1 MASARKSRYHGA
13 VQEFVPSSAR
23 AGNAEVADAPRSR
36 AWDTLRLVL
45 SSGGPG
51 RCEFALNNA
60 CNANCGFCN
69 FARDKLPKDRWE
81 YVERQGA
88 FDAIDI
94 LFRQGIRYLVL
105 TGGEPTLHP
114 DLTDIIRYASGKG
127 MKVMMVS
134 NAGLLKPRRIQ
145 EYSEAGLS
153 SFVISIDAA
162 TAAAHEENRGLP
174 GVCDKIREANK
185 EIASLGM
192 IATASVTLSRLLDID
207 ALPPFLADLGFECVT
222 FSYPLTNLNS
232 SFLGYRDSGLV
243 DFTPDELI
251 ALFEK
256 VKTLKSRTRLHVVN
270 PTRSLEE
277 MQRFVRNEPQ
287 KFPCLG
293 GYRYFYLDWKLQLW
307 RCHFWE
313 KPLCS
318 IYDFDDSKLV
328 RDGCTRCMIDCYR
341 DASTMQHIAVSA
353 HDAVKSLKR
362 GNLVGAAKALGR
374 TGNAGSIHAVVEE
387 LPWLMRF

>member
-1 MASARKSRYHGA
+1 MHEPLPAAARDGI
-13 VQEFVPSSAR
+13 
-23 AGNAEVADAPRSR
+23 AERAPRSR

-88 FDAIDI
+88 FDSIDI
-94 LFRQGIRYLVL
+94 LFRQGVRYLIL

-114 DLTDIIRYASGKG
+114 DLVNIIGHAARKG

-134 NAGLLKPRRIQ
+134 NAGLFKPRRIQ

-162 TAAAHEENRGLP
+162 TAEAHEENRGLP
-174 GVCDKIREANK
+174 GVCEKIREANR
-185 EIASLGM
+185 EITSLGM

-207 ALPPFLADLGFECVT
+207 ALPAFLEELGFKCVT
-222 FSYPLTNLNS
+222 FSYPLTKLNS
-232 SFLGYRDSGLV
+232 SFLGYRDSGIV
-243 DFTPDELI
+243 DFTPAELI
-251 ALFEK
+251 ALFDK
-256 VKTLKSRTRLHVVN
+256 VKALKSRIHVVN

-277 MQRFVRNEPQ
+277 MQRFLRSEPQ
-287 KFPCLG
+287 QFPCLG
-293 GYRYFYLDWKLQLW
+293 GYRYFYLDWKLRLW

-313 KPLCS
+313 EPMCS
-318 IYDFDDSKLV
+318 IYEFDDSKLV
-328 RDGCTRCMIDCYR
+328 RDNCTRCMIDCYR
-341 DASTMQHIAVSA
+341 DASTMQHIAVSV
-353 HDAVKSLKR
+353 HDAAASLKR
-362 GNLVGAAKALGR
+362 GDLAGAGKALTR
-374 TGNAGSIHAVVEE
+374 TGNAGSLHAVAEE

>member
-1 MASARKSRYHGA
+1 MAL
-13 VQEFVPSSAR
+13 
-23 AGNAEVADAPRSR
+23 ADTVSNVKTAPRPGMSTRAR

-45 SSGGPG
+45 SSAGPG
-51 RCEFALNNA
+51 RCEFALTNA

-69 FARDKLPKDRWE
+69 FARDTLSKDRWE
-81 YVERQGA
+81 YVPRKGA
-88 FDAIDI
+88 LEAIDI
-94 LFRQGIRYLVL
+94 LFHQEIRYLIL

-114 DLTDIIRYASGKG
+114 DLTEIIGYATGKG

-134 NAGLLKPRRIQ
+134 NGGLFKPHKLR
-145 EYSEAGLS
+145 EYIAAGLS

-162 TAAAHEENRGLP
+162 SAEVHEENRGLP

-185 EIASLGM
+185 IISELGL
-192 IATASVTLSRLLDID
+192 IATASVTLSRLLDLD
-207 ALPPFLADLGFECVT
+207 RLPAFLTDLGFESVT
-222 FSYPLTNLNS
+222 FSYPLTQLNS
-232 SFLGYRDSGLV
+232 SFLGFKKSEMV
-243 DFTPDELI
+243 DFGRDELI
-251 ALFEK
+251 AIFDK
-256 VKTLKSRTRLHVVN
+256 VKAFKKQFHVVN

-277 MQRFVRNEPQ
+277 MQRFLRDEPQ

-318 IYDFDDSKLV
+318 IYDFDETKLV

-353 HDAVKSLKR
+353 HDAVKSLR
-362 GNLVGAAKALGR
+362 SGDLGGAARAVTR
-374 TGNAGSIHAVVEE
+374 TGNGGSIHSVIEQ

>member
-1 MASARKSRYHGA
+1 VHDVTAK
-13 VQEFVPSSAR
+13 PL
-23 AGNAEVADAPRSR
+23 ADPAPRSR

-69 FARDKLPKDRWE
+69 FARDALPKERWE
-81 YVERQGA
+81 YVARQGA

-94 LFRQGIRYLVL
+94 LYRRGIRYLVL

-114 DLTDIIRYASGKG
+114 DLGDIIAHAAGKG

-134 NAGLLKPRRIQ
+134 NAGLFKPRRIRA
-145 EYSEAGLS
+145 YAEAGLS

-162 TAAAHEENRGLP
+162 SAKAHEENRGLP
-174 GVCDKIREANK
+174 GVCEKIREANRQ
-185 EIASLGM
+185 IASLGM
-192 IATASVTLSRLLDID
+192 IATASVTLSRLLDVD
-207 ALPPFLADLGFECVT
+207 ALPGFLEDLGFKCMT
-222 FSYPLTNLNS
+222 FSYPLTKLNS

-243 DFTPDELI
+243 DFGGEELV
-251 ALFEK
+251 ALYEK
-256 VKTLKSRTRLHVVN
+256 VKRLKAKTRLHVVN

-277 MQRFVRNEPQ
+277 MQRFVRGEPQ

-293 GYRYFYLDWKLQLW
+293 GFRYFYLDWKLRLW

-313 KPLCS
+313 EPLCS
-318 IYDFDDSKLV
+318 IYEFDDGKLV

-341 DASTMQHIAVSA
+341 DASTLQHIAVSV
-353 HDAVKSLKR
+353 HDAARALRSGDLA
-362 GNLVGAAKALGR
+362 GAARALAR
-374 TGNAGSIHAVVEE
+374 EGNGGSLHAVLEE
-387 LPWLMRF
+387 LPWLARF

>member
-1 MASARKSRYHGA
+1 MLSPRQDLDEAKT
-13 VQEFVPSSAR
+13 
-23 AGNAEVADAPRSR
+23 PRSR
-36 AWDTLRLVL
+36 TWDTLRLVM

-69 FARDKLPKDRWE
+69 FARDKLPKERWE
-81 YVERQGA
+81 YVGRQGA

-94 LFRQGIRYLVL
+94 LFRQGIRYLIL

-114 DLTDIIRYASGKG
+114 DLIDIIARAAGRG

-134 NAGLLKPRRIQ
+134 NAGLFKPRRIA
-145 EYSEAGLS
+145 EYAEAGLS

-162 TAAAHEENRGLP
+162 NAEAHEDNRGLP
-174 GVCDKIREANK
+174 GVCDKIREANL
-185 EIASLGM
+185 EIENLGM
-192 IATASVTLSRLLDID
+192 IATASVTLSRLLDLD
-207 ALPPFLADLGFECVT
+207 ALPAFLKDLGFSSVT

-243 DFTPDELI
+243 DFTADELI
-251 ALFEK
+251 ALFDK
-256 VKTLKSRTRLHVVN
+256 VKAFKASSGLHVVN

-277 MQRFVRNEPQ
+277 MQRFVRSEEQ

-293 GYRYFYLDWKLQLW
+293 GYRYFYLDWKLNIW
-307 RCHFWE
+307 RCHFWDQ
-313 KPLCS
+313 PLCS
-318 IYDFDDSKLV
+318 IYDFDDSKVV
-328 RDGCTRCMIDCYR
+328 RYGCTRCMIDCYR
-341 DASTMQHIAVSA
+341 DASTMQHIAVSV
-353 HDAVKSLKR
+353 HDTATSLRK
-362 GNLVGAAKALGR
+362 GDFGAAAKALGR
-374 TGNAGSIHAVVEE
+374 KGNAGSIHAVVEE

>member
-1 MASARKSRYHGA
+1 M
-13 VQEFVPSSAR
+13 VCLQSSVHHMVS
-23 AGNAEVADAPRSR
+23 EKVADAPPRSR
-36 AWDTLRLVL
+36 AYDTLRLVV

-69 FARDKLPKDRWE
+69 FARDSLPKERWE
-81 YVERQGA
+81 YVHRQGA
-88 FDAIDI
+88 FDAVDI

-105 TGGEPTLHP
+105 TGGEPTLHH
-114 DLTDIIRYASGKG
+114 DLADIIGHSSRKG
-127 MKVMMVS
+127 MKVMLVS
-134 NAGLLKPRRIQ
+134 NGGLLKPQRIR
-145 EYSEAGLS
+145 EYAGVGLS
-153 SFVISIDAA
+153 SFVISVDAA
-162 TAAAHEENRGLP
+162 NAKAHEENRGLP
-174 GVCDKIREANK
+174 GVCDKIREANR
-185 EIASLGM
+185 EITSLGL
-192 IATASVTLSRLLDID
+192 ISTASVTLSRLLDIN
-207 ALPPFLADLGFECVT
+207 ALPTFLNDLGFKSVT

-232 SFLGYRDSGLV
+232 SFLGYRDAGIVNFTREELV
-243 DFTPDELI
+243 
-251 ALFEK
+251 ALFDK
-256 VKTLKSRTRLHVVN
+256 VKALKSRIHVVN

-293 GYRYFYLDWKLQLW
+293 GHRYFYLDWKLQLW

-318 IYDFDDSKLV
+318 IYDFDDSKIV

-353 HDAVKSLKR
+353 HDVVRSLR
-362 GNLVGAAKALGR
+362 SGDFVGAARALAR
-374 TGNAGSIHAVVEE
+374 KGNAGSIHAVAEE
-387 LPWLMRF
+387 LPWLVRF